1 MSSKSFL
8 IFDISGEYGHF
19 RKFNTTTSPLTY
31 GIPTPTAIMGVMGA
45 ILGVERE
52 DSKGRIKKGQESLR
66 KCFSADRTAIA
77 IQVLNPVKR
86 VNVGFNLLD
95 TGAPQ
100 TFFNVTNRTQIE
112 YELLKNP
119 RYRIYLW
126 WDHAEKDKLK
136 ERLQNKSYH
145 FSPYIGLSQYTAD
158 VNWVAEKEGRLV
170 DQKDYL
176 PFQTVINVSNVNQE
190 NSPIDF
196 NQMKNASIQVETL
209 PIEME
214 SNRIVRRYGEVL
226 TENNGNTI
234 FCIPNSKSYSLEGE
248 GIIQL
253 L

>member
-66 KCFSADRTAIA
+66 KFFSANRTAIA

-214 SNRIVRRYGEVL
+214 SNRIVKRYGEVL

-234 FCIPNSKSYSLEGE
+234 FCIPNGKSYSLEGE
-248 GIIQL
+248 VIIQL